1 MRVIDV
7 CRSTDW
13 GVWVSPKR
21 GRGEGEGVVFS
32 SLNSE
37 VKKVECN
44 AGP

>member
-1 MRVIDV
+1 MYVGRRI
-7 CRSTDW
+7 
-13 GVWVSPKR
+13 GVFGVSPKR